1 MNTKRQSWIKSVSY
15 VMVACVLGLTSFVP
29 VSQASIV
36 TTQALM
42 QAENSNAERERVRAM
57 FQRDD
62 IKSALTER
70 GVDAEQALARVDSL
84 TDAEVRE
91 LAGKMDQLPAG
102 AGALEI
108 VLAVFLVLVITD
120 ILGVTDVFPFVNK
133 R

>member
-15 VMVACVLGLTSFVP
+15 VMVACVVGLTGFVP

>member
-1 MNTKRQSWIKSVSY
+1 MNAKRQSWIKSVSY
-15 VMVACVLGLTSFVP
+15 VMVACVVGLTGFVP

-108 VLAVFLVLVITD
+108 VLAVFLVLIITD